1 MKILCKQ
8 IHPHQAIC
16 STAMKKAHMEKPS
29 QVPVSSPFLSL
40 GLAGVSESVALDLP
54 IPSLAGFSGHQPR
67 LAVQLVGKRTVLLR
81 QRQERKREMK

>member
-16 STAMKKAHMEKPS
+16 STAMEKALVEKS
-29 QVPVSSPFLSL
+29 SRVPVSSPFLSL
-40 GLAGVSESVALDLP
+40 GLAGVTGSVALDLP
-54 IPSLAGFSGHQPR
+54 VPSLVGFSGHQPR